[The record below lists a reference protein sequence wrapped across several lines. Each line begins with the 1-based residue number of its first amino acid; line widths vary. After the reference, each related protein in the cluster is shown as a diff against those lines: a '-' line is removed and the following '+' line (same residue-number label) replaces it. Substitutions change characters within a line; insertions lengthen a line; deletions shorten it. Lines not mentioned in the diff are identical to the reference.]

1 MPVPFLPPGNDLNNR
16 EIAAAFWLAA
26 FAVFVLA
33 RRDTRG
39 IAVGVVGVLLHRV
52 ILLSLAALAAWVVLV
67 ALLGSRL
74 GLWTPDLVKDTALWF
89 LTFAVVRLFRMTNV
103 GKDRH
108 PFRDMILD
116 PLAATA
122 LVEFITN
129 LYVFPLPAEVVLI
142 PMVTILVLLAL
153 VAGYQKVPYVKGIAN
168 AALAVIG
175 IAILSISAFDL
186 VTRWPTLDVAHQVR
200 LLVLPVWLTAA
211 TAPYLYAMSLL
222 AGYES
227 AFLRIAFASPNR
239 RIAFRSRFA
248 MFTVLTVQTRAVAN
262 FRAPWIGRLAEA
274 GSLAEARTVLNDYLR
289 RDADQAAPAPDAVR
303 GAR

>member
-1 MPVPFLPPGNDLNNR
+1 VPIPFLAPGDDLNNR
-16 EIAAAFWLAA
+16 EIAAAFWFAA
-26 FAVFVLA
+26 LAVFVLA

-39 IAVGVVGVLLHRV
+39 PAMRTVGALLQRMIV
-52 ILLSLAALAAWVVLV
+52 LSLAAMAAWVVLMAV
-67 ALLGSRL
+67 LGSRW
-74 GLWTPDLVKDTALWF
+74 GLWTSDLVKDTALWF

-129 LYVFPLPAEVVLI
+129 LYVFPLPVEVVLI
-142 PMVTILVLLAL
+142 PMITILGLLAL

-168 AALAVIG
+168 AALAAIG

-211 TAPYLYAMSLL
+211 TAPYLCAMSLL

-239 RIAFRSRFA
+239 KIAFRSRLA
-248 MFTVLTVQTRAVAN
+248 MFTVLTIRTRAVAN

-274 GSLAEARTVLNDYLR
+274 GSLEEARTVLHDYLR
-289 RDADQAAPAPDAVR
+289 RDPDQAAPAASR
-303 GAR
+303 